1 MKLTEQQAIA
11 IYKRAHTGRTA
22 LLKARAMS
30 GPILA
35 EKMGM
40 CKSTV
45 AKIGS
50 GKTGRTRDTPLRTLD
65 EAALIREW
73 TAERNGYLAVSKLHT
88 SAAIAADYGI
98 HKRTVEAIY
107 IGESWPFIKR
117 EG

>member
-11 IYKRAHTGRTA
+11 IYKRAHIGRTA

-30 GPILA
+30 NDVLS

-40 CKSTV
+40 CRSTV

-50 GKTGRTRDTPLRTLD
+50 GKTGYTRDTPLRTLE
-65 EAALIREW
+65 EAALIRAW
-73 TAERNGYLAVSKLHT
+73 AAERSGHLAVSKQHT